1 MKKTSFMAALLVLAS
16 GAFAQKVDLDRYVF
30 TATYRGLPEAPL
42 SPEYRTYSYNINS
55 TSSVRNNF
63 TDDQVKNI
71 IGIEGWKKV
80 DSRGHII
87 VNVNL
92 EDLVIESSE
101 MKSREEEIKD
111 KDGKVTGKKT
121 YYYAQAIYSWAG
133 SASVNDYK
141 GNAIM
146 RTYGLADRNN
156 KMTWKSNEYGT
167 SSDAANYYN
176 NNKYEIR
183 NALTKEVV
191 TNALTQFQRS
201 LNYRYGFRVVA
212 DQDFMWIMDSKKHPE
227 NDAQKAAW
235 GSIKEAMKMMNAKD
249 SLATVKEKLAPA
261 IAYFDSLKTRITGT
275 EKADKKLRYGAYYTL
290 AKIYLLLDQ
299 PDLAI
304 KEAEGLIAN
313 EYDEKDGKRLKEEA
327 EGLKKLFDA
336 NKIYTRHFDI
346 NVDAFTPPAS

>member
-1 MKKTSFMAALLVLAS
+1 MWALLVLVS
-16 GAFAQKVDLDRYVF
+16 SVYGQKVDLDRYIF
-30 TATYRGLPEAPL
+30 TATYRGLPETPL
-42 SPEYRTYSYNINS
+42 SQEYRTYSYNINS

-63 TDDQVKNI
+63 TDEQVKNMVT
-71 IGIEGWKKV
+71 IEGWKKV
-80 DSRGHII
+80 EGRSHILI
-87 VNVNL
+87 NLNL
-92 EDLVIESSE
+92 EDLAIEGSE
-101 MKSREEEIKD
+101 VKSREEEIKD

-133 SASVNDYK
+133 SASLNDYK
-141 GNAIM
+141 GNTII

-156 KMTWKSNEYGT
+156 KMTWKSNEYAT

-183 NALTKEVV
+183 NALTKEVM
-191 TNALTQFQRS
+191 TSALNQFQRS
-201 LNYRYGFRVVA
+201 LTYKYGFRVVA

-227 NDAQKAAW
+227 NEAQKAAW
-235 GSIKEAMKMMNAKD
+235 ANIKEAMKLMNAKD
-249 SLATVKEKLAPA
+249 SLTLVKEKLAPA
-261 IAYFDSLKTRITGT
+261 IAYFDSLKARIAGT
-275 EKADKKLRYGAYYTL
+275 EKSDKKLRYGAYYTL

-304 KEAEGLIAN
+304 KEADGLIGN

-327 EGLKKLFDA
+327 ESLKKLFDA